1 MMKIVATFNVPFY
14 EYEVDSYQARQVTA
28 QLEKAEGVE
37 GVQFLKAVEGQPR
50 FALEIACADE
60 ALESVSAAARKV
72 MDQYSAYLS
81 DLAVRTFRRLV

>member
-37 GVQFLKAVEGQPR
+37 SVHLLKAVEGKPR
-50 FALEIACADE
+50 FALEIECADE
-60 ALESVSAAARKV
+60 AVESVSSRTKA
-72 MDQYSAYLS
+72 MMSQYSAYIS
-81 DLAVRTFRRLV
+81 DLTWRTFRQLA